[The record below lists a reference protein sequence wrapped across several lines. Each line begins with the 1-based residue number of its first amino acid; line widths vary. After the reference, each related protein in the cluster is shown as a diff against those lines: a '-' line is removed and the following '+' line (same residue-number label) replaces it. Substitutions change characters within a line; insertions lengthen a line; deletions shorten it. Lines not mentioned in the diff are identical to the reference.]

1 MIEDSSRRNLV
12 VSICLCVVILL
23 CGMVGY
29 ALIEGWDLLDAL
41 YMTIITVATIGYGE
55 IRPLSPAG
63 RVFTIFLILFG
74 VGNVAY
80 LISQL
85 TRTMV
90 EGSLRRVMGR
100 RKLERQI
107 KAIKDH
113 YIICGYGRIGR
124 VIAQEVKA
132 KKLPLVVIEHKQEII
147 DQIEQD
153 GHLYITGE
161 ATDDANL
168 IQAGIE
174 RARGLVAVVSSDADN
189 VYIVLT
195 ARAMNENL
203 YIVARASE
211 EKSVSKLERAGADKV
226 VSPYNIGARNM
237 AQTLLR
243 PTVSDFIETTVHG
256 RGDLNLAMEEI
267 LVTPQAKLK
276 DITLKDSNIRQ
287 DLGLIVIAIK
297 KADGDMIFNPWAH
310 ERFEIGDTLIAVG
323 ESENMNRLIKM
334 LGADVPTPYPPRNAP

>member
-323 ESENMNRLIKM
+323 
-334 LGADVPTPYPPRNAP
+334 